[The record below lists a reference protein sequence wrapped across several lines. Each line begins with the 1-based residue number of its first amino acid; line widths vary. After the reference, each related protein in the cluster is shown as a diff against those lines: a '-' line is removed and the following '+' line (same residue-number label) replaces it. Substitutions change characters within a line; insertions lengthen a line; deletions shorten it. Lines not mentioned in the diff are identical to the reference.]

1 MAGGA
6 GLPPAPQSQ
15 TMKLVKTV
23 SSNGLYTLVV
33 NETWCKGCRIC
44 VDLCPTHVL
53 EMVEAPDRWE
63 GAIVRVA
70 QMDACNGCGICE
82 VECPDF
88 AISVYAPEKKK
99 PVKAGETA
107 K

>member
-1 MAGGA
+1 
-6 GLPPAPQSQ
+6 
-15 TMKLVKTV
+15 MKLVSSV
-23 SSNGLYTLVV
+23 SSDGRYTLVI

-44 VDLCPTHVL
+44 AVLCPTQVL
-53 EMVEAPDRWE
+53 EMVDAPDRWE

-70 QMDACNGCGICE
+70 NMDACTGCGICE

-88 AISVYAPEKKK
+88 AISVTAPEKKK
-99 PVKAGETA
+99 PAKATGGT

>member
-1 MAGGA
+1 MN
-6 GLPPAPQSQ
+6 
-15 TMKLVKTV
+15 LVTSV
-23 SSNGLYTLVV
+23 STSGQFKLVV

-44 VDLCPTHVL
+44 VDLCPTKTL
-53 EMVEAPDRWE
+53 SMAEAPDRWE
-63 GAIVRVA
+63 GVIVKVTN
-70 QMDACNGCGICE
+70 MDACNGCGICE

-99 PVKAGETA
+99 AVKAPEA